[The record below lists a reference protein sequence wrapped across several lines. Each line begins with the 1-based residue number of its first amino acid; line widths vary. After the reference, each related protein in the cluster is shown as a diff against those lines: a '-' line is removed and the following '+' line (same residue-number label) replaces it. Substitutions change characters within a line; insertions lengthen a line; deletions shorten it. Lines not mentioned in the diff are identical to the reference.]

1 MTTSRNKNLS
11 EAQLASVARL
21 FAVLSEANRLTLL
34 QALRDSPLSVS
45 DLIKKCRM
53 KQANVSKHLTVLLR
67 PTLDKHVCF
76 AIDSRFFHIC
86 KRKITARITEGNRFT
101 NRLIVMCILLKEYTD
116 CSIPTL

>member
-53 KQANVSKHLTVLLR
+53 KQANVSKHLTVLHDHRLVKR
-67 PTLDKHVCF
+67 ERQGTSILYEIADPTVFQLCNLVCGKIQGD
-76 AIDSRFFHIC
+76 A
-86 KRKITARITEGNRFT
+86 RKTAAMFSPEI
-101 NRLIVMCILLKEYTD
+101 
-116 CSIPTL
+116 

>member
-21 FAVLSEANRLTLL
+21 FAVISEANRLTLL

-53 KQANVSKHLTVLLR
+53 KQANVSKHLTVLHDHRLVKR
-67 PTLDKHVCF
+67 ERQGTSILYEIADPTVFQLCNLVCGKIQGD
-76 AIDSRFFHIC
+76 A
-86 KRKITARITEGNRFT
+86 RKTAAMFSPEI
-101 NRLIVMCILLKEYTD
+101 
-116 CSIPTL
+116 